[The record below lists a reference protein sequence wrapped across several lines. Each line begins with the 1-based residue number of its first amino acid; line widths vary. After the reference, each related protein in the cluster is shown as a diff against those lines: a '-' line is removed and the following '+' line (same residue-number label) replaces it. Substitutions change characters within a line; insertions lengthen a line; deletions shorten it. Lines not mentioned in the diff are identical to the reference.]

1 MCEFYQGCETL
12 HLYRLG
18 DLVIRREIAEIIQKF
33 NNILVLNA
41 SISGESLESAWRDF
55 PAVFAIKEL
64 ENSKKPVIANFLIVL
79 ELGIALTNPFCF

>member
-18 DLVIRREIAEIIQKF
+18 DVVIRREIAEIIQKY

-41 SISGESLESAWRDF
+41 SISGKSLESAWRDF
-55 PAVFAIKEL
+55 LADFASKE
-64 ENSKKPVIANFLIVL
+64 
-79 ELGIALTNPFCF
+79 

>member
-18 DLVIRREIAEIIQKF
+18 DAVIRREIAEIIQKY

-41 SISGESLESAWRDF
+41 SISGKGLESAWRDF
-55 PAVFAIKEL
+55 LADFATKEL
-64 ENSKKPVIANFLIVL
+64 EISKVHN
-79 ELGIALTNPFCF
+79 C